1 MSQENTPPSVHK
13 WTARE
18 RNYPSEIAAHTLELA
33 PVAPNEHDP
42 LLNPPP
48 PPAASAGKRSSVS
61 GAPASPLDVSSAAS
75 PAPAKPQPKVS
86 IDDDPLAG
94 GGDPLSDPLS
104 DATEQFAA
112 SSISSPSPALQ
123 SSSSAAASS
132 PAVLATAAAAG
143 ALAVD
148 DDERRQPF
156 VPWGAR
162 KAGVISKYTTMVQ
175 LSIPSIQTDIQKT
188 VGAAA
193 GTSAQAR
200 LEQIGA
206 DELGDEEQQVRGT
219 QKEYVE
225 RMNKFN
231 EDLKEAWAQEQRV
244 RALKMAISCAK
255 MLGDAS
261 VPHFYPT
268 AFVLATEILDTF
280 GDLVFERIKSKG
292 IHEEAKKKKPL
303 EITPDDVLDES
314 RETCRNWFYKI
325 ASIREL
331 LPRIYM
337 EICILKAYQFL
348 HGSTIYEEACVRL
361 AKMTRGIGN
370 PLVAAYARAYLA
382 RRGLEVLPTSKEYLS
397 ICFNDQVAALVVQT
411 KNIDKVLA
419 KIDQQARAIL
429 PFLFCCFL
437 TPPLQIT
444 QETYLDL
451 FTPAWDWI
459 CAIYGKGAGVK
470 IFRSAMKTYC
480 NDGCGFSVLLNAIMS
495 SFPSSLVSAFA
506 EAYPN
511 LIREVHIST
520 EIMH

>member
-1 MSQENTPPSVHK
+1 
-13 WTARE
+13 
-18 RNYPSEIAAHTLELA
+18 
-33 PVAPNEHDP
+33 
-42 LLNPPP
+42 
-48 PPAASAGKRSSVS
+48 
-61 GAPASPLDVSSAAS
+61 
-75 PAPAKPQPKVS
+75 
-86 IDDDPLAG
+86 
-94 GGDPLSDPLS
+94 
-104 DATEQFAA
+104 
-112 SSISSPSPALQ
+112 
-123 SSSSAAASS
+123 
-132 PAVLATAAAAG
+132 
-143 ALAVD
+143 
-148 DDERRQPF
+148 
-156 VPWGAR
+156 
-162 KAGVISKYTTMVQ
+162 MVQ

-188 VGAAA
+188 VGSAA

-303 EITPDDVLDES
+303 EITPEDVLDES

-348 HGSTIYEEACVRL
+348 HGSTIYEQACVRL

-382 RRGLEVLPTSKEYLS
+382 RRGLEVLPTSKEYLT
-397 ICFNDQVAALVVQT
+397 ICFNDQVAALGVQT
-411 KNIDKVLA
+411 KTMEKVLA
-419 KIDQQARAIL
+419 KIDQQACTASQPIRWCSRRCSSPSVADHARDL
-429 PFLFCCFL
+429 PRSVHAGLG
-437 TPPLQIT
+437 
-444 QETYLDL
+444 LDL
-451 FTPAWDWI
+451 CYLRPR
-459 CAIYGKGAGVK
+459 C
-470 IFRSAMKTYC
+470 RS
-480 NDGCGFSVLLNAIMS
+480 
-495 SFPSSLVSAFA
+495 
-506 EAYPN
+506 
-511 LIREVHIST
+511 
-520 EIMH
+520 